1 MLFSAID
8 SSDQDLED
16 EVGFGEKFS
25 ECNRVSPKLAWQWRS
40 ANSHRTEHDADN

>member
-8 SSDQDLED
+8 SDQDLED

-25 ECNRVSPKLAWQWRS
+25 ECNRVSPKLTWQLRP
-40 ANSHRTEHDADN
+40 ANSHRTEHDAGN